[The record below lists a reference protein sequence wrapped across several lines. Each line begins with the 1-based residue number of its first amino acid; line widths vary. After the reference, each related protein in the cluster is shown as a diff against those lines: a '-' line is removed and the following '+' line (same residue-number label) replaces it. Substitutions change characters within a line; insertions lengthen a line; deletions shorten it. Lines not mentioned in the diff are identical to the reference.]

1 MIQKFSNN
9 YSVLVRILVIFV
21 FTVSEISGK
30 NVLPKVGPH
39 CLVPGH
45 KRSPQ
50 FEGDLLLREID
61 SKELQKKILKSLN
74 EKRVSE
80 RAVTSCP
87 PVFEWDNSLA
97 EVAQQWADQCALVE
111 YNNNSSSRIPSR

>member
-1 MIQKFSNN
+1 MFLTTNIFYNV
-9 YSVLVRILVIFV
+9 VLCALLALVLN
-21 FTVSEISGK
+21 VSEISSK
-30 NVLPKVGPH
+30 NVPSVGPH

-45 KRSPQ
+45 RRSPQ

-61 SKELQKKILKSLN
+61 SEELQNKLLKSLN

-80 RAVTSCP
+80 KSITSCP
-87 PVFEWDNSLA
+87 PIFEWDSSLA
-97 EVAQQWADQCALVE
+97 EIAQQWADQCALVE